1 MDQMGTYIDIALIVI
16 AGLAFIIGLA
26 KGLVKQLSK
35 LLSGFISFVGAV
47 ALTAII
53 IEALKN
59 TTFFFSFATTTSSWF
74 SGEVFTA
81 TVAPSAEAV
90 AELLNNSG
98 AWRILAFMSETFA
111 SNMATLEF
119 TTLGQLFGYLVAV
132 IITAFVI
139 WLVLYIALKFII
151 KGIKSLLLKLVHL
164 PVIKTIDKVL
174 GAIWGVFVA
183 YCIFIV
189 ILLTG
194 VEVVFIKFFPAD
206 TPEWQ
211 TVQEFIASSKI
222 LCFANNTNVI
232 GSWIAESLEVTLPVL
247 GAQPTM

>member
-1 MDQMGTYIDIALIVI
+1 MGTYIDIALIAI
-16 AGLAFIIGLA
+16 AGLALIIGLA

-53 IEALKN
+53 VGALKN
-59 TTFFFSFATTTSSWF
+59 TTFFTTFTGTTSGWF
-74 SGEVFTA
+74 SGEVFTTEVPGGVVTA
-81 TVAPSAEAV
+81 ETVAG
-90 AELLNNSG
+90 LLTG
-98 AWRILAFMSETFA
+98 AWSILSFLSESFATSMS
-111 SNMATLEF
+111 TLNF
-119 TTLGQLFGYLVAV
+119 TTLGQLFGYLVAL
-132 IITAFVI
+132 IITSFVI

-174 GAIWGVFVA
+174 GAIWGVFMA

-194 VEVVFIKFFPAD
+194 VEVVFIKFFPEDAQ
-206 TPEWQ
+206 EWQ
-211 TVQEFIASSKI
+211 TVQAFIASSDI
-222 LCFANNTNVI
+222 LRVLNNTNVI
-232 GSWIAESLEVTLPVL
+232 GSWIAESLEVTLPVI
-247 GAQPTM
+247 AMPQ